1 MECKK
6 CGAGYGVEWWASG
19 KAGSDNELFCVNCGH
34 QVDTKE
40 TLAEKEIERL
50 TELMPVAIKR
60 GYCFKMDDGYL
71 LFEDKEVSNFLR
83 IKPYGAH
90 DWKQISEAVKRAIK
104 KDPSLEELIPEE
116 K

>member
-19 KAGSDNELFCVNCGH
+19 KTGSDNELFCVNCGH
-34 QVDTKE
+34 QVATKKQ
-40 TLAEKEIERL
+40 LEKEEIERL
-50 TELMPVAIKR
+50 AKLMPVAIKR

-83 IKPYGAH
+83 IEPYGAH
-90 DWKQISEAVKRAIK
+90 DWNQASEAIEKAIE
-104 KDPSLEELIPEE
+104 KDPSLEEYISEQD
-116 K
+116 